1 MTVREFVK
9 LVNRIP
15 KQNYDEQMKIDRRLY
30 DEKDGFT
37 YHRNLFIESDFYEE
51 SDGITIKCSNF
62 KNGCYK

>member
-1 MTVREFVK
+1 MTVKEFVN

-15 KQNYDEQMKIDRRLY
+15 EKNYDEQMKIDCRLY

-37 YHRNLFIESDFYEE
+37 YHRNFFIESDFYEE
-51 SDGITIKCSNF
+51 SDGISIKCSNF